1 MGHPGQFGTLELMRR
16 EYWWP
21 GMAVFV
27 RNYVHGCAV
36 CQQTKINTH
45 PTAPPLMPIPAKEH
59 AHPFETTSID
69 FLTDLPPSGNFDSIM
84 VMADHDA
91 TKGVILSPCSKT
103 IDAMGTTQLIHRDLY
118 KRFGLPSRLISDRG
132 PQFSAKVFQ
141 ELTRLIGVKSSM
153 STAYHPQT
161 DGGTERMNQEVEAY
175 LRAFCAN
182 HPETWSEYLPD
193 IEFMHNQRAAQGRNA
208 SPFYLMM
215 GYNPRSIPSVI
226 PRTLVPSVEERL
238 GNLEKARLEAMAAH
252 ELARQHM
259 AERITRG
266 FTPFTKGQK
275 VWLEAKNL
283 RFLTDHK
290 KLAMKRVGPLEIVEV
305 LGPLTYRLKLP
316 QQWRIHDVF
325 HASLLTPVRENDT
338 HGPNFALP
346 PPDLVEGEEEY
357 EVEAITGHRTRYG
370 RKQFLVK
377 WKGYPTSENS
387 WEPERNLD
395 HAQKLLKAFRRS
407 NPL

>member
-1 MGHPGQFGTLELMRR
+1 
-16 EYWWP
+16 
-21 GMAVFV
+21 
-27 RNYVHGCAV
+27 
-36 CQQTKINTH
+36 
-45 PTAPPLMPIPAKEH
+45 
-59 AHPFETTSID
+59 
-69 FLTDLPPSGNFDSIM
+69 
-84 VMADHDA
+84 
-91 TKGVILSPCSKT
+91 
-103 IDAMGTTQLIHRDLY
+103 
-118 KRFGLPSRLISDRG
+118 
-132 PQFSAKVFQ
+132 
-141 ELTRLIGVKSSM
+141 
-153 STAYHPQT
+153 
-161 DGGTERMNQEVEAY
+161 
-175 LRAFCAN
+175 
-182 HPETWSEYLPD
+182 
-193 IEFMHNQRAAQGRNA
+193 
-208 SPFYLMM
+208 MM

-266 FTPFTKGQK
+266 FTPFTKRQK

-346 PPDLVEGEEEY
+346 PPDLVEGEEEF
-357 EVEAITGHRTRYG
+357 EVQEILDARLK
-370 RKQFLVK
+370 RKKVEFLVK
-377 WKGYPTSENS
+377 FRGFSEPE
-387 WEPERNLD
+387 WEPAEHLTHCNDALSD
-395 HAQKLLKAFRRS
+395 FYKLRPDAPKIITRT
-407 NPL
+407 